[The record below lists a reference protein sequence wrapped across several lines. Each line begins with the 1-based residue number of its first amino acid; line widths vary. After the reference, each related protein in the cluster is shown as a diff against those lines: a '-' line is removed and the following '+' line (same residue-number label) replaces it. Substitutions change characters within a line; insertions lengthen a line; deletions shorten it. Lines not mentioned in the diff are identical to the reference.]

1 MQPLST
7 YRLRYKKEKIND
19 LRALEMRDASVW
31 MYFLLLECLICLS
44 SDANINSLT
53 VVGNKHL
60 THQRSRINSSFSKL
74 FIDARSNCYVTWDVQ
89 PATIDVHTDSNIQPH
104 VSLRVEFDTLTITMP
119 SGVDFEYA
127 QMDIYLHL
135 PSGALREISLAGIT
149 HFQSINLLSTNNPL
163 VLRVEGITPIDRF

>member
-1 MQPLST
+1 M
-7 YRLRYKKEKIND
+7 
-19 LRALEMRDASVW
+19 
-31 MYFLLLECLICLS
+31 
-44 SDANINSLT
+44 SL
-53 VVGNKHL
+53 G
-60 THQRSRINSSFSKL
+60 
-74 FIDARSNCYVTWDVQ
+74 DVQ